1 MQQVESDVPP
11 EMLPALRHGLAP
23 PIARIRRRTRQ
34 QIAAAICV
42 IAMLQAASAVGAR
55 NERLGDSIQIALP
68 VLGTAC
74 AVLRGDFGDYAAR
87 FAGNMA
93 VVHGLKNGL
102 GAAEINLRPGGSTRG
117 FPSGH
122 TAAAVH
128 GASYLVRE
136 CGAFVPYA
144 GPLLAL
150 GAGSSL
156 PGAGC
161 SAAIACSVRVS
172 PELGMTRLRPAAGI
186 RIGASPAI
194 TGRWQGFAAHEGTR
208 ARRDVQLRGPRTG
221 HCPDDTELT
230 RRRHEGVARGTQEK
244 R

>member
-1 MQQVESDVPP
+1 MQQVESDVPL
-11 EMLPALRHGLAP
+11 EMLPALRHGLVP
-23 PIARIRRRTRQ
+23 PITWIRRRTRQ

-74 AVLRGDFGDYAAR
+74 AVLRGDLGDYAAR

-150 GAGSSL
+150 GAGFVAGSRIEAGRHDL
-156 PGAGC
+156 HQVLAGAIIGLL
-161 SAAIACSVRVS
+161 AD
-172 PELGMTRLRPAAGI
+172 LGFRQRRNGRRIVLAWRRL
-186 RIGASPAI
+186 
-194 TGRWQGFAAHEGTR
+194 Q
-208 ARRDVQLRGPRTG
+208 
-221 HCPDDTELT
+221 
-230 RRRHEGVARGTQEK
+230 RRHRVFRPRVA
-244 R
+244 